1 MSVELLA
8 LCFELPD
15 TIDNKLPDWLPML
28 PIGSFSGRDGRSW
41 ITNEPE
47 AVIAASL
54 QYNKLPFDMEHATE
68 LKGPQGD
75 PAPAYGWITDLKIDG
90 DQIWARVEWTPE
102 GAALIQGKKYLYYSP
117 AFHFTADG
125 LVTKLSSVGLTN
137 KPNLFVPALNS
148 ENTDMKLPEQIAAA
162 LGLGAD
168 ATIESGVTAIQ
179 GLKTAE
185 QVALNRAQNPD
196 LTSWVPKETHQ
207 LALNRAETAET
218 ALKAINEKGAEAMVD
233 AAIAAGK
240 VAPANRTMYLAICR
254 TEEGRAQFAEF
265 DKSAPAIVSTDP
277 LKKKELDGK
286 DKQELTET
294 ELAMCRSMGLSKEEF
309 ISAKTKQEQP

>member
-28 PIGSFSGRDGRSW
+28 PIGPFTGRDGRSW
-41 ITNEPE
+41 INNEPE
-47 AVIAASL
+47 AVISKSL
-54 QYNKLPFDMEHATE
+54 QFSDVPFDMEHSTE
-68 LKGPQGD
+68 LKGTKGD
-75 PAPAYGWITDLKIDG
+75 PAPAYGWIDDLKIQG
-90 DQIWARVEWTPE
+90 DQVWAHVAWNAE
-102 GAALIQGKKYLYYSP
+102 GAELILGKKYRYYSP
-117 AFHFTADG
+117 AFGYTADG

-148 ENTDMKLPEQIAAA
+148 ENTDMKLPEQIAAV

-168 ATIESGVTAIQ
+168 ATVESGVTAIQ
-179 GLKTAE
+179 SLKTAE

-196 LTSWVPKETHQ
+196 LTTWVPKETHL

-218 ALKAINEKGAEAMVD
+218 ALKERAEKDAEGLVD

-240 VAPANRTMYLAICR
+240 IAPANRDMYLATCR
-254 TEEGRAQFAEF
+254 TEEGRKQFGAFTEA
-265 DKSAPAIVSTDP
+265 APVIVNTDP
-277 LKKKELDGK
+277 EKKKAPGQK
-286 DKQELTET
+286 DKQALTET
-294 ELAMCRSMGLSKEEF
+294 EVAMCRSMGITEAEFLAAKPNATEE
-309 ISAKTKQEQP
+309 